1 MWNFQGLKNR
11 TGCISIQWGQGEKD
25 FPLVSARAAP
35 DRPALCVALCPLVS
49 CGICSFRVLQKSHG
63 KAKKSLPPLTSFACC
78 HYCRKRQRVTLS
90 SQGFKVYVNADR
102 LCGRHYCRKG
112 QRVTP
117 FSQGFKVYANADRL
131 CGCHYCRKGQ
141 RVTPNYKGLGSRL
154 YCFGFSMMPPRK
166 GQRVT
171 ALCPYPLPQ
180 CAVICF
186 RACMKVL
193 IEIPFYQTYILAR
206 TYIIMRVRM
215 KAPMCGNAAPC
226 V

>member
-49 CGICSFRVLQKSHG
+49 CGICSFRVLQRSHG
-63 KAKKSLPPLTSFACC
+63 KAKKSLPPLTSFACS
-78 HYCRKRQRVTLS
+78 HYCP
-90 SQGFKVYVNADR
+90 
-102 LCGRHYCRKG
+102 KG

-117 FSQGFKVYANADRL
+117 FPQAFKVYVNADRL

-154 YCFGFSMMPPRK
+154 YCFGFPMMPPPPK

-171 ALCPYPLPQ
+171 ALCAYPLPQ
-180 CAVICF
+180 CAVRCF

-193 IEIPFYQTYILAR
+193 IEIPFYQAVILAR

-215 KAPMCGNAAPC
+215 KAPMCGNAFPC

>member
-49 CGICSFRVLQKSHG
+49 CGICSFRVLQRSHG
-63 KAKKSLPPLTSFACC
+63 KAKKSLPPLTSFACS
-78 HYCRKRQRVTLS
+78 HYCP
-90 SQGFKVYVNADR
+90 
-102 LCGRHYCRKG
+102 KG

-117 FSQGFKVYANADRL
+117 FPQGFKVYANADRL

-154 YCFGFSMMPPRK
+154 YCFGFPMMPPPPK

-180 CAVICF
+180 CAVRCF

-215 KAPMCGNAAPC
+215 KAPMCGNAFPC

>member
-1 MWNFQGLKNR
+1 MWHFQGLKNR

-63 KAKKSLPPLTSFACC
+63 KAKKSLPLLTSFACS
-78 HYCRKRQRVTLS
+78 HYCP
-90 SQGFKVYVNADR
+90 
-102 LCGRHYCRKG
+102 KG

-117 FSQGFKVYANADRL
+117 FPQGFKVYVNADRL

-154 YCFGFSMMPPRK
+154 YCFGFPMMPPPPK

-171 ALCPYPLPQ
+171 ALCAYSLPQ
-180 CAVICF
+180 CAVRCF
-186 RACMKVL
+186 RACVKVL
-193 IEIPFYQTYILAR
+193 IGTLSYLHFHTCPYLYFNACAHESPD
-206 TYIIMRVRM
+206 VR
-215 KAPMCGNAAPC
+215 
-226 V
+226 

>member
-63 KAKKSLPPLTSFACC
+63 KAKKSLPPLTSFACS
-78 HYCRKRQRVTLS
+78 HYCP
-90 SQGFKVYVNADR
+90 
-102 LCGRHYCRKG
+102 KG

-117 FSQGFKVYANADRL
+117 FPQGFKVYVNADRL

-141 RVTPNYKGLGSRL
+141 RVTPFPQGFKVYANADRLFLWNYCPKSAKGYTKLQGFRVSALLLRL
-154 YCFGFSMMPPRK
+154 PHDATTPERAK
-166 GQRVT
+166 GYGTLRLPIAPMRGKMLSGVYESADRNT
-171 ALCPYPLPQ
+171 FLPDLHTCPYLYYNA
-180 CAVICF
+180 CAH
-186 RACMKVL
+186 
-193 IEIPFYQTYILAR
+193 ESPD
-206 TYIIMRVRM
+206 VR
-215 KAPMCGNAAPC
+215 
-226 V
+226 